1 MSHRRGQSLPPAA
14 IESLRQPKREK
25 RGGLAGLLDELTGG
39 RPSTETALL
48 DTALPKHLELQG
60 HEIARLGQSVRQL
73 AGAGQYAEALEAAR
87 QRLSLTEQTYGH
99 EHILTATCLN
109 DVATFVQAYGRFDEA
124 EALFERAS
132 RLQRKLLGDVHPHS
146 IATLQNLVSLY
157 AAKGDEQKKEGMEF
171 LVKALQTS
179 AAAQGSS

>member
-1 MSHRRGQSLPPAA
+1 MPPAA
-14 IESLRQPKREK
+14 IEYLRAPKREK
-25 RGGLAGLLDELTGG
+25 RGGLAGLLDDLTGG
-39 RPSTETALL
+39 RQSTEGL

-73 AGAGQYAEALEAAR
+73 AGAGQYPEALEAAQ
-87 QRLSLTEQTYGH
+87 QRLSLAEQTYGQ

-146 IATLQNLVSLY
+146 ISTLQNLVSLY
-157 AAKGDEQKKEGMEF
+157 AAKGDVQKKEGMEF
-171 LVKALQTS
+171 LVKALQHT
-179 AAAQGSS
+179 AAQSS